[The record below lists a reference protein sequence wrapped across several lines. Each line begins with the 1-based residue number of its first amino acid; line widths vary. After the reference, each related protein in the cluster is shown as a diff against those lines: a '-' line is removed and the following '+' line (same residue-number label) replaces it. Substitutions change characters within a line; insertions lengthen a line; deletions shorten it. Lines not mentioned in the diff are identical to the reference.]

1 MRRTT
6 GLTLALSAFLALP
19 AVTQAQ
25 GAMEASRNVAGG
37 GISVPGWLGKIDAR
51 EEKSGMSLNSARL
64 AKEGTALHATTGP
77 AVTYWN
83 PANKASGNYTVMA
96 TFKEPQYMN
105 LNDHPH
111 PYGVVI
117 AGNDLGTDK
126 ASYLYCG
133 ANGNGSFIVRG
144 FGEGEKGSTAF
155 QMNGGR
161 GEVNAAVNKAS
172 AKGAPVTNEVA
183 VSVNGD
189 KVTCAINGKTVA
201 TYEKSALVTKGK
213 LASTDG
219 LYGLRFAHNTDVV
232 VTGLMMMKGK

>member
-1 MRRTT
+1 MRRMT
-6 GLTLALSAFLALP
+6 GLTLALSAVLVLP
-19 AVTQAQ
+19 ALASAQ
-25 GAMEASRNVAGG
+25 GTTEASRNVPGG

-51 EEKSGMSLNSARL
+51 EEKAGSSLNSARL
-64 AKEGTALHATTGP
+64 AREGTALHATTGP

-111 PYGVVI
+111 PYGIVI
-117 AGNDLGTDK
+117 GGNDLGTDK
-126 ASYLYCG
+126 ASYLYC
-133 ANGNGSFIVRG
+133 AVNGNGSFLVRG
-144 FGEGEKGSTAF
+144 FGAGEKGSTPF

-161 GEVNAAVNKAS
+161 GEMHVAVNKAS
-172 AKGAPVTNEVA
+172 GKGTPVTNEVA
-183 VSVNGD
+183 VTVAGD

-201 TYEKSALVTKGK
+201 TYEKSKLVAPGK

-232 VTGLMMMKGK
+232 VSNLMLMKGK